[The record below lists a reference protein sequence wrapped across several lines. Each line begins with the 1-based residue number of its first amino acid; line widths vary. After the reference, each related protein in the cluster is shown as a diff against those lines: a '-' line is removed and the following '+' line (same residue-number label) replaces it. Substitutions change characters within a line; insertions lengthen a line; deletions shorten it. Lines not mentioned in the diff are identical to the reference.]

1 MEERIFIVAM
11 VMGAFAW
18 LGQRWSK
25 SQSLETPGKAG
36 LWHGL
41 FCGMCA
47 YAVIW
52 IAMMSFDGT
61 PSYLAPMATA
71 AAVAYGLWRG
81 RSAGAKTE
89 PRRRLLG
96 DDQEWAETMFS
107 SLLLAAALM
116 YFVVQAFKIP
126 SGSMRVTLLEGDH
139 LFVNKFI
146 YGLRVPYTGRRVMP
160 LRPVY
165 RGDVI
170 VFNFPDDDP
179 QAIHCGSIQY
189 GRDFVKRVVGV
200 PGDVIQVRDGRLF
213 LNGVAQ
219 TDESY
224 ARYEPIMRQPESL
237 RATHLTPQIYQ
248 ELWQSHKLDRELQE
262 VQRDYFGPVTVP
274 PHSYFAMGDNR
285 DHSCD
290 SRYWG
295 PVEERFLK
303 GRAWILYW
311 PPSRMKTVQ

>member
-18 LGQRWSK
+18 LGRRWIK
-25 SQSLETPGKAG
+25 FRALETPARAG
-36 LWHGL
+36 LWHAL

-47 YAVIW
+47 YSVIW

-61 PSYLAPMATA
+61 PPLLAPVCAA
-71 AAVAYGLWRG
+71 AAVVYGLWRG
-81 RSAGAKTE
+81 RITGARDV
-89 PRRRLLG
+89 PRHRLLN

-126 SGSMRVTLLEGDH
+126 SGSMRNTLLEGDH

-146 YGLRVPYTGRRVMP
+146 YGLRVPYTGRRVLP
-160 LRPVY
+160 LRPVH

-170 VFNFPDDDP
+170 VFNFPEDDP
-179 QAIHCGSIQY
+179 KAIHCGSSQY
-189 GRDFVKRVVGV
+189 GKDFVKRVVGV
-200 PGDVIQVRDGRLF
+200 PGDVILVRDGRLF
-213 LNGVAQ
+213 LNGVPQ
-219 TDESY
+219 TDEPY

-237 RATHLTPQIYQ
+237 RAGQLTPQNYQ
-248 ELWQSHKLDRELQE
+248 ELWQNHKLDRELQE

-274 PHSYFAMGDNR
+274 PHAYFAMGDNR